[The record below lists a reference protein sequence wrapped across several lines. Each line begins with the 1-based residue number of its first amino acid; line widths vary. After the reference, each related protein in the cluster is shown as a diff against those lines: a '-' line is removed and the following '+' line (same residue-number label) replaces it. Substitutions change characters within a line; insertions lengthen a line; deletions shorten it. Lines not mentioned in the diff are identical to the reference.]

1 MKDGSGGF
9 KKDERGEM
17 VLSRLDE
24 ATLQKIALETGG
36 SYVRSVTGDLD
47 LNKIYQEDIRGKI
60 EKKELRST
68 RKKRWEERFQWFL
81 FAAILLLG
89 IEFFLRETKAVRKR

>member
-1 MKDGSGGF
+1 
-9 KKDERGEM
+9 M

-24 ATLQKIALETGG
+24 AALQKIALETGG

-47 LNKIYQEDIRGKI
+47 LNKIYQEDIRGRM
-60 EKKELRST
+60 EKKELLST

-89 IEFFLRETKAVRKR
+89 IEFFLPETKAVRKR

>member
-24 ATLQKIALETGG
+24 ATLQKIALKTGG
-36 SYVRSVTGDLD
+36 SYVRSVTGDMD
-47 LNKIYQEDIRGKI
+47 LNKIYQEDIRGTI
-60 EKKELRST
+60 EKKQLLAT
-68 RKKRWEERFQWFL
+68 RRKRWEERFQWFL
-81 FAAILLLG
+81 LAAIALLG
-89 IEFFLRETKAVRKR
+89 IEFFMRETKAVRNG